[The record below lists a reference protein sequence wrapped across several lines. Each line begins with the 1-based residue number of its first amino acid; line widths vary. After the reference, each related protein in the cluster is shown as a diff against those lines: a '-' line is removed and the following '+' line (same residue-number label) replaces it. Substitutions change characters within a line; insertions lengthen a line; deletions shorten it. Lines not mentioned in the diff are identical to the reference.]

1 MEKSH
6 TGLRPLKRKLSIRRS
21 PWYLKESNITK
32 FLENKLGY
40 MEPCKTMQCVLK
52 GNKKGTISR
61 EIREDEIDS
70 ECNG

>member
-6 TGLRPLKRKLSIRRS
+6 TGLRPLKRKLSIRRL
-21 PWYLKESNITK
+21 PRYLKEPNITE

-40 MEPCKTMQCVLK
+40 MEPCRTMQCVLE
-52 GNKKGTISR
+52 GNKKWTISR